1 MKVVGVLHLEPLPSS
16 PLYTSFEDVFEKAL
30 KDAKALA
37 EGGVDAII
45 VENYGDKPFLKE
57 VGREVVACMAVIAWE
72 VKKETG
78 LPIGIN
84 VLRNDAFSALA
95 IAKAVNAEFIRVNQI
110 FYSSLA
116 PEGFLEGKAGEIL
129 RYRRFIDCKAKIYAD
144 INVKHAHHFV
154 SLEEYLENVERCLV
168 DAVIVTGTATG
179 KEVDLREL
187 KTVRELTNLPVFVGS
202 GVNPTNLPKYK
213 GLCDGVIVGTYFKGA
228 DGRID
233 VEKVRKLI
241 RVRDELIKSNK

>member
-57 VGREVVACMAVIAWE
+57 VGKEVVACMAVIAWE

-110 FYSSLA
+110 FYSSLT
-116 PEGFLEGKAGEIL
+116 PEGFLEGKAGEVL

-144 INVKHAHHFV
+144 INVKHA
-154 SLEEYLENVERCLV
+154 
-168 DAVIVTGTATG
+168 T
-179 KEVDLREL
+179 
-187 KTVRELTNLPVFVGS
+187 
-202 GVNPTNLPKYK
+202 
-213 GLCDGVIVGTYFKGA
+213 
-228 DGRID
+228 
-233 VEKVRKLI
+233 
-241 RVRDELIKSNK
+241 